1 MKKRKAMKSSQKK
14 ARIEVS
20 TSKCYD
26 VISKKMQI
34 KRLRE
39 RIEFAVN
46 QLRQALSEQKE
57 TINHSLIYIRRAC
70 NESIENLIQKQIDQL
85 QSQTNNKLKIILQ
98 LIQQNAENIKKR
110 INAKQMTENLQISQK
125 MQSSQ
130 TSQVMQNLQKSTQK
144 LTYAQKAAQVTSVNA
159 NTNAN
164 VNANADE

>member
-1 MKKRKAMKSSQKK
+1 
-14 ARIEVS
+14 
-20 TSKCYD
+20 
-26 VISKKMQI
+26 
-34 KRLRE
+34 
-39 RIEFAVN
+39 
-46 QLRQALSEQKE
+46 
-57 TINHSLIYIRRAC
+57 
-70 NESIENLIQKQIDQL
+70 LIQKQIDQL

-144 LTYAQKAAQVTSVNA
+144 LTYAEKAAQVTSVNA